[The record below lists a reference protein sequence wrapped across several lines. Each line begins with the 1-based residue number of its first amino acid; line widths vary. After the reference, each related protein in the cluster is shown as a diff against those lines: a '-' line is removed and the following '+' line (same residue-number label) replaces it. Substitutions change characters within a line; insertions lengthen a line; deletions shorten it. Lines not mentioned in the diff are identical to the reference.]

1 MAIKTG
7 IFFCGCLGA
16 ISDVISP
23 AVVEEG
29 LKKVKKLVGDK
40 QFSSWLCGP
49 AGIKLLQQSI
59 REHQLDCVLIAG
71 CPGQVHRE
79 LFQDAAGVAGL
90 PPEMVLRL
98 DIREG
103 CAFPHRDNPDVA
115 ARKAVN
121 LIKMWNG
128 RAKLAGPYEPILVPG
143 CRRVLIIGA
152 GLAGLSAAAELAEAG
167 VDVFVVE
174 QSSYL
179 GGQVARLNR
188 VFPRLC
194 DAACGITYLVGRL
207 NDSGRAKFFTLAEI
221 VSISGS
227 SGRFSAV
234 VRIAPRYIHSS
245 CNGCGLCA
253 EVCPVEAPDEFNCGL
268 GRRKAIYAP
277 RPLDPVGTY
286 LVERAACPP
295 GCSKCAA
302 SCPAGAVELEAEP
315 QKLELQFGGAIV
327 ATGCEAYDVARVGR
341 LGHGV
346 HKGVITSLQMERLTA
361 PDGPTGG
368 KLVQPDNGRP
378 VQRVG
383 FVQCAGSRD
392 RGHQPWCSSVCCS
405 VTMKQAMGVKEDH
418 PGARVYVFYT
428 DIRTP
433 GEYEDLYT
441 AAQEAGVVFLRLNPA
456 EVVPAVE
463 DEGLVVRGEDTLT
476 GQVLEI
482 ACDLVVLAAG
492 LTPRGIPAVLA
503 DFMDGQREG
512 RPTDYLKKY
521 GLVNSYG
528 FFTGHKQCFPLETIH
543 AGIYPAGSCQE
554 PMDMASTV
562 RSAAGAAGMLLKTMG
577 EQVEVFPLVA
587 RIDKTKCDKCNRCV
601 EECPYG
607 VWYYDEKGFPTP
619 NQLFCRSCH
628 TCMGA
633 CPRRCIVPQGFNTLQ
648 QINMVTARVKEVAPG
663 EPHVIA
669 FMCENDAYQAVLE
682 AGRLGLSYPAGVHVI
697 PVRCAGACNM
707 VLIQDG
713 LPEGIDGF
721 MVGGCYP
728 EQCHYIRGIDR
739 AEERMANMAV
749 TLKDMVLDPGRVKFI
764 RLGVREAP
772 KFVREASAFVDY
784 LKSIGPNPLKGL

>member
-1 MAIKTG
+1 MASKTG
-7 IFFCGCLGA
+7 IFFCGCRGA
-16 ISDVISP
+16 ISDIVSP
-23 AVVEEG
+23 EAIEDG

-40 QFSSWLCGP
+40 QFSPWLCGP
-49 AGIKLLQQSI
+49 EGIKLLQQSI
-59 REHQLDCVLIAG
+59 RDNQLDCVLIAG
-71 CPGQVHRE
+71 CPDQVHRE
-79 LFQDAAGVAGL
+79 LFREAAGAVGL

-103 CAFPHRDNPDVA
+103 CALPHRDTPGEA
-115 ARKAVN
+115 AQKAIN

-128 RAKLAGPYEPILVPG
+128 RAKLAEPYRPILVPG
-143 CRRVLIIGA
+143 CREAVVIGA

-167 VDVFVVE
+167 MNVVIVE
-174 QSSYL
+174 QAPYL

-188 VFPRLC
+188 IYPRLC

-207 NDSGRAKFFTLAEI
+207 NDSGRVKFLTLGQI
-221 VSISGS
+221 KSISGS
-227 SGRFSAV
+227 SGRFNAV
-234 VRIAPRYIHSS
+234 INLTPRYVNGS

-253 EVCPVEAPDEFNCGL
+253 EVCPVEIPDEFNCGL
-268 GRRKAIYAP
+268 SSSKAIYAP

-286 LVERAACPP
+286 LIDRASCPP
-295 GCSKCAA
+295 DCAKCAGA
-302 SCPAGAVELEAEP
+302 CPAGAIELDAVP
-315 QKLELQFGGAIV
+315 QELKLQVGGAIV
-327 ATGCEAYDVARVGR
+327 ATGCDAYDVTKVSR
-341 LGHGV
+341 LGYGG
-346 HKGVITSLQMERLTA
+346 HKGVITSLQMERLAA

-368 KLVQPDNGRP
+368 KLVQPGSGRP

-383 FVQCAGSRD
+383 FVQCVGSRD
-392 RGHQPWCSSVCCS
+392 QGHQPWCSTVCCS
-405 VTMKQAMGVKEDH
+405 VTMKQAMYVKEAN
-418 PGARVYVFYT
+418 PRAEVYVFYT

-433 GEYEDLYT
+433 GEYEDMYV
-441 AAQEAGVVFLRLNPA
+441 AAQKAGVVFLRLNPA
-456 EVVPAVE
+456 EVTAAFGE
-463 DEGLVVRGEDTLT
+463 EGLMVRGEDTLS
-476 GQVLEI
+476 GQVLEL

-492 LTPRGIPAVLA
+492 LAPRGIPPVLA
-503 DFMDGQREG
+503 DFIDGQREG
-512 RPTDYLKKY
+512 RPTGYLQKY
-521 GLVNSYG
+521 GLVNAYG
-528 FFTGHKQCFPLETIH
+528 FFTGHKQCFPLETML

-554 PMDMASTV
+554 PMDMASTA
-562 RSAAGAAGMLLKTMG
+562 RSAAGAAAALLKTIG

-633 CPRRCIVPQGFNTLQ
+633 CPRRCIVPQGFSTLQ
-648 QINMVTARVKEVAPG
+648 QINMIAARVKEVAPG

-669 FMCENDAYQAVLE
+669 LMCENDAYRAVLG

-728 EQCHYIRGIDR
+728 EQCHYTRGIDR

-749 TLKDMVLDPGRVKFI
+749 TLGDMVLDPGRVKFI
-764 RLGVREAP
+764 RLGVREAH
-772 KFVREASAFVDY
+772 KFVREASEYVAY